1 MLALRS
7 ALVALFCVF
16 SASGSAP
23 IGGYPLKY
31 ILQRPFIGGLI
42 VGIIFG
48 DIQRGIIVGCA
59 MQLVY
64 IGMFAVGGV
73 GAMDLGIVSF
83 PCVAVAVASH
93 IDISAAIA
101 ITTALATVYQSLDYL
116 VRAVSVPFGEVM
128 KSAVRQQNWH
138 KFSWGYVGLPT
149 ILYIFERGVTSFIL
163 VYFGSGPIKAF
174 LNWLPQNIMNS
185 FSALGMVLPAIGMAA
200 LMVFLV
206 NDGWGI
212 IFFILGF
219 AMNQYL
225 KLTPMGMLFPAIV
238 IAYLY
243 YRTINNSSKPAS
255 GNDNDVSESDD
266 RIYGE
271 EDIL

>member
-1 MLALRS
+1 MLAIRS

-23 IGGYPLKY
+23 IGGYPVKY

-48 DIQRGIIVGCA
+48 DIQRGIIIGCA

-93 IDISAAIA
+93 IDTTAAIA

-116 VRAVSVPFGEVM
+116 VRALCVPFGDIM
-128 KSAVRQQNWH
+128 KSAAKQQDWA
-138 KFSWGYVGLPT
+138 KFGWGYVGLPT
-149 ILYIFERGVTSFIL
+149 ILYILERGVTSFIL
-163 VYFGSGPIKAF
+163 VYFGSGPIRAF

-212 IFFILGF
+212 IFFIFGF

-225 KLTPMGMLFPAIV
+225 KLSTMGMLFPAII

-243 YRTINNSSKPAS
+243 YRTMNKGNDSSS
-255 GNDNDVSESDD
+255 GNSVETEENSTE
-266 RIYGE
+266 IYGE
-271 EDIL
+271 EDIV